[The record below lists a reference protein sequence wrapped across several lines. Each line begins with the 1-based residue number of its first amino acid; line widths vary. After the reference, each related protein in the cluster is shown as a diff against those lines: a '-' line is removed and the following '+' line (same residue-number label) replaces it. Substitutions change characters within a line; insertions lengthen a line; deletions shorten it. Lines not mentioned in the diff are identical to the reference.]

1 MGLFFLKGRIVM
13 NNKFLKNFFSFP
25 EMINDVSARLVAFF
39 VIIICSLLLL
49 STVNNSDFAL
59 YISIFLLYGFV
70 SRFTSGPKVSPI
82 ALLVTKII
90 VPRLSFE
97 EKLLPGPPKRFAQFI
112 GMIFSVSITIFIVL
126 DLEVLCVIFTS
137 ILIFFAS
144 LEAFLGFCFGC
155 VVFKFM
161 ISRNLLPRDICERC
175 NDIEF

>member
-1 MGLFFLKGRIVM
+1 M
-13 NNKFLKNFFSFP
+13 NNKFIKNFFSFP

-39 VIIICSLLLL
+39 VIIICSLLLI
-49 STVNNSDFAL
+49 STINNQDFAL

-70 SRFTSGPKVSPI
+70 ARVTSGPKVSPI
-82 ALLVTKII
+82 AILVTKII
-90 VPRLSFE
+90 VPRLSFQ

-112 GMIFSVSITIFIVL
+112 GMIFSVSIVTFIIF
-126 DLEVLCVIFTS
+126 DLEILTMIFTS

-155 VVFKFM
+155 KVFKFL
-161 ISRNLLPRDICERC
+161 IAKNLLPKDICERC

>member
-1 MGLFFLKGRIVM
+1 M
-13 NNKFLKNFFSFP
+13 NNKFIKNFFSFP

-39 VIIICSLLLL
+39 VIIICSLLLI
-49 STVNNSDFAL
+49 STINNQDFAL

-70 SRFTSGPKVSPI
+70 ARVTSGPKVSPI
-82 ALLVTKII
+82 AILVTKII
-90 VPRLSFE
+90 APRLSFQ

-112 GMIFSVSITIFIVL
+112 GMIFSISIVTFTIF
-126 DLEVLCVIFTS
+126 DLEILTMIFTS

-155 VVFKFM
+155 TVFKFL
-161 ISRNLLPRDICERC
+161 ISKSLLPEDICERC